1 MNAGSK
7 MSRAGDLGERPFG
20 GGGALL
26 VIWSVPTGKFEHR
39 GGILLFLWAITSSLI
54 LPRLQE
60 LWAARQLVLKGL
72 D

>member
-7 MSRAGDLGERPFG
+7 MSRAGYLRERPLG
-20 GGGALL
+20 GGWLL
-26 VIWSVPTGKFEHR
+26 VIWSVPTGRFEHR